1 MEIIPQIE
9 TEAMNNIIQ
18 VGSAEISVKEYKG
31 QRVVTLKDIDLVH
44 ERPEGTARRNFNSN
58 KERFIDGSD
67 YFMVGSDEIRSS
79 GLFAISDNDHMDKVL
94 VTESGYLMLVK
105 SFTDDKAWDVQR
117 KLVDGY
123 FKVRTIATDVSPQL
137 QILQG
142 LIDGMVQ
149 QERRQ
154 IMLQEHLK
162 KVDTS
167 LENIK
172 EAVRPVFD
180 NWRDEI
186 NKKFNRIQKNCSTD
200 FRFLRAEMYAEL
212 DHRAGADIHTRL
224 RNMKD
229 RMTEQGST
237 KTAVSNLNLMDVIE
251 DDKKLREIF
260 SKIVS
265 EYEIKY
271 CA

>member
-1 MEIIPQIE
+1 MKITPDEFRRSIGDMDLRQSQDI
-9 TEAMNNIIQ
+9 
-18 VGSAEISVKEYKG
+18 
-31 QRVVTLKDIDLVH
+31 TLI
-44 ERPEGTARRNFNSN
+44 
-58 KERFIDGSD
+58 
-67 YFMVGSDEIRSS
+67 
-79 GLFAISDNDHMDKVL
+79 
-94 VTESGYLMLVK
+94 TESGYLMLVK
-105 SFTDDKAWDVQR
+105 SFTDDKAWEVQR
-117 KLVDGY
+117 SLVDNY
-123 FKVRTIATDVSPQL
+123 FKVRAIATDVSPQL
-137 QILQG
+137 QMIQGILNG
-142 LIDGMVQ
+142 LIE
-149 QERRQ
+149 QERAQKEIQQR
-154 IMLQEHLK
+154 IE

-172 EAVRPVFD
+172 EAVRPVTD
-180 NWRDEI
+180 NWREEI
-186 NKKFNRIQKNCSTD
+186 NKKFNRIQKCCSTD
-200 FRFLRAEMYAEL
+200 FRFLRSEMYNEL
-212 DHRAGADIHTRL
+212 DSRAGSDVHTRL

>member
-1 MEIIPQIE
+1 MNIIPQVE
-9 TEAMNNIIQ
+9 KVC
-18 VGSAEISVKEYKG
+18 VGSSEITVKEYRN
-31 QRVVTLKDIDLVH
+31 QRVVTFKDIDLVH
-44 ERPEGTARRNFNSN
+44 GRPDGTASRNFRENR
-58 KERFIDGSD
+58 EHFIDGKD
-67 YFMVGSDEIRSS
+67 FMKITPDEFRRSI
-79 GLFAISDNDHMDKVL
+79 GDMDL
-94 VTESGYLMLVK
+94 RQSQDITLITESGYLMLVK
-105 SFTDDKAWDVQR
+105 SFTDDKAWEVQR
-117 KLVDGY
+117 SLVDNY
-123 FKVRTIATDVSPQL
+123 FKVRAIATDVSPQL
-137 QILQG
+137 QMIQGILNG
-142 LIDGMVQ
+142 LIE
-149 QERRQ
+149 QERAQKEIQQR
-154 IMLQEHLK
+154 IE

-172 EAVRPVFD
+172 EAVRPVTD
-180 NWRDEI
+180 NWREEI
-186 NKKFNRIQKNCSTD
+186 NKKFNRIQKCCSTD
-200 FRFLRAEMYAEL
+200 FRFLRSEMYNEL
-212 DHRAGADIHTRL
+212 DSRAGSDVHTRL